1 MLKREIYEEVYKGWV
16 VYNENKLR
24 FENEVELIRYR
35 IQVLEQ
41 QLKNVF
47 VIFDIEPEYTN
58 IEIDLN
64 GDLTD
69 SISNPVNDIYVEYCR
84 LRRIRNEKT

>member
-16 VYNENKLR
+16 IHNENRLR

-47 VIFDIEPEYTN
+47 VIFDAEPEYTN

-69 SISNPVNDIYVEYCR
+69 SISNPINDIYLEYCH